1 LINFKD
7 KCTGDLKASNIKVDT
22 MTKSIT
28 GQIDSLEKGLKSYT
42 QALLHTSQTNLK
54 GEIDTLIQKIQ
65 ENRMENH
72 RYALDLKNAA
82 GELKTEKELLSN
94 IRNEIY
100 SQFDTTTCSFKEMH
114 KGTNE
119 NFEKMK
125 EEYEVIKK
133 KFTEIAEFVKVYYWL
148 TLGCKIQKELR
159 S

>member
-1 LINFKD
+1 
-7 KCTGDLKASNIKVDT
+7 
-22 MTKSIT
+22 MTKSMT

-42 QALLHTSQTNLK
+42 QALVETSQINLK
-54 GEIDTLIQKIQ
+54 GEIDNLIQKIQ

-72 RYALDLKNAA
+72 RCALDLKNAA

-94 IRNEIY
+94 IKNEIY
-100 SQFDTTTCSFKEMH
+100 SQFDITTSSFKDMH

-125 EEYEVIKK
+125 EEYDLIKK
-133 KFTEIAEFVKVYYWL
+133 KFTEIAEFVKVYNWL
-148 TLGCKIQKELR
+148 ILGCKIQEELR